1 MKLITV
7 CGGKRLCGKVE
18 ISGMKNAAL
27 PIIFSTILT
36 KSKCII
42 ENVPNVSDISLSLDI
57 LRRLGAT
64 VTYYRTRGV
73 AVIDTSTLDKN
84 FATYDIVSKMRG
96 STYLIGALLA
106 RFGSSHV
113 GWPGG
118 CDFGTRP
125 IDQHIKGFEMLGAKV
140 SFSEGYIDS
149 VAENGLVGGNVY
161 FDIPSVGAP
170 VNIMIAASLAKGT
183 TVIDNAAREPHI
195 VDLANFLNM
204 CGADVTGAGTS
215 TIKIN
220 GVSEL
225 HGCTYTIV
233 PDMIEAGT
241 YMVAAAAVGG
251 EVVIKNVIPK
261 HMETVTAKL
270 LEMGITVD
278 IDDSEITVRSDGKFK
293 GVSLRTLPYPGFP
306 TDMQPQFGAIMSIA
320 NGVSNITEGIFDS
333 RFRYLSEIAKMGGVS
348 EVVKNKAII
357 TGQPRLKGA
366 KVHSTDLRAGA
377 ALLIAAMAAE
387 GETEITGVELIERGY
402 FNIVGKLQSLGADI
416 ELIEM

>member
-161 FDIPSVGAP
+161 FDIPSVGAT

-278 IDDSEITVRSDGKFK
+278 IDDSEITVRSDGNFK

>member
-7 CGGKRLCGKVE
+7 RGEKKLYGRVD

-27 PIIFSTILT
+27 PIIFSTVLT
-36 KSKCII
+36 RDKCII
-42 ENVPNVSDISLSLDI
+42 ENVPNVSDISLSFDI
-57 LRRLGAT
+57 LRLLGAN
-64 VTYYRTRGV
+64 VTYYHTTGV
-73 AVIDTSTLDKN
+73 AVIDTEPLSKN
-84 FATYDIVSKMRG
+84 YATYDIVSKMRG

-118 CDFGTRP
+118 CDFGSRP

-140 SFSEGYIDS
+140 SFSEGYIDA
-149 VAENGLVGGNVY
+149 VAKNGLVGGNVY
-161 FDIPSVGAP
+161 FDIPSVGAT
-170 VNIMIAASLAKGT
+170 VNIMIAASLAKGE

-204 CGADVTGAGTS
+204 CGADITGAGTS
-215 TIKIN
+215 TIKIK
-220 GVSEL
+220 GVESL

-251 EVVIKNVIPK
+251 EVSVNNVIPK

-270 LEMGITVD
+270 LEAGVD
-278 IDDSEITVRSDGKFK
+278 VNVDDSEITVRSEGRFR
-293 GVSLRTLPYPGFP
+293 GISLRTLPYPGFP
-306 TDMQPQFGAIMSIA
+306 TDMQPQFGALMSIA
-320 NGVSNITEGIFDS
+320 EGVSNITEGIFDS
-333 RFRYLSEIAKMGGVS
+333 RFRYLEEIAKMGGVS

-357 TGQPRLKGA
+357 TGQKKLVGA

-402 FNIVGKLQSLGADI
+402 FDIVGKLRSLGADI
-416 ELIEM
+416 ELIEK

>member
-7 CGGKRLCGKVE
+7 CGGNRLCGKVE
-18 ISGMKNAAL
+18 ISGMKNSAL

-73 AVIDTSTLDKN
+73 AVIDTSTLNKN

-161 FDIPSVGAP
+161 FDIPSVGAT

-225 HGCTYTIV
+225 HGCTYAIV

-270 LEMGITVD
+270 LEMGISVE

-357 TGQPRLKGA
+357 TGQAKLKGA

-402 FNIVGKLQSLGADI
+402 YNIVGKLQSLGADI
-416 ELIEM
+416 ELIET

>member
-1 MKLITV
+1 
-7 CGGKRLCGKVE
+7 
-18 ISGMKNAAL
+18 
-27 PIIFSTILT
+27 
-36 KSKCII
+36 
-42 ENVPNVSDISLSLDI
+42 
-57 LRRLGAT
+57 
-64 VTYYRTRGV
+64 
-73 AVIDTSTLDKN
+73 
-84 FATYDIVSKMRG
+84 
-96 STYLIGALLA
+96 
-106 RFGSSHV
+106 
-113 GWPGG
+113 
-118 CDFGTRP
+118 
-125 IDQHIKGFEMLGAKV
+125 
-140 SFSEGYIDS
+140 
-149 VAENGLVGGNVY
+149 
-161 FDIPSVGAP
+161 
-170 VNIMIAASLAKGT
+170 
-183 TVIDNAAREPHI
+183 
-195 VDLANFLNM
+195 M

-225 HGCTYTIV
+225 HGCTYAIV

-270 LEMGITVD
+270 LEMGISVD
-278 IDDSEITVRSDGKFK
+278 IDDSEITVRSDGRFK

-357 TGQPRLKGA
+357 TGQAKLKGA

>member
-7 CGGKRLCGKVE
+7 CGGNRLCGKVE
-18 ISGMKNAAL
+18 ISGMKNSAL

-73 AVIDTSTLDKN
+73 AVIDTSTLNKN

-161 FDIPSVGAP
+161 FDIPSVGAT

-225 HGCTYTIV
+225 HGCTYAIV

-270 LEMGITVD
+270 LEMGISVE

-357 TGQPRLKGA
+357 TGQAKLRGA

-387 GETEITGVELIERGY
+387 GDTEITGVELIERGY

>member
-161 FDIPSVGAP
+161 FDIPSVGAT

>member
-7 CGGKRLCGKVE
+7 KGGKKLYGSVD

-36 KSKCII
+36 KDKCII
-42 ENVPNVSDISLSLDI
+42 ENVPNVSDLSLSFDI
-57 LRRLGAT
+57 LRLLGAK
-64 VTYYRTRGV
+64 VTYYHTTGV
-73 AVIDTSTLDKN
+73 AIVDTEPLDKN
-84 FATYDIVSKMRG
+84 YAKYDIVSKMRG

-106 RFGSSHV
+106 RFGASHV

-118 CDFGTRP
+118 CDFGSRP

-140 SFSEGYIDS
+140 SFSEGYIDA
-149 VAENGLVGGNVY
+149 VAKDGLVGGNVY
-161 FDIPSVGAP
+161 FDIPSVGAT
-170 VNIMIAASLAKGT
+170 VNIMIAASVAKGL

-204 CGADVTGAGTS
+204 CGADITGAGTS
-215 TIKIN
+215 TIKIR
-220 GVSEL
+220 GVEKL

-241 YMVAAAAVGG
+241 YMVAAAAAGG
-251 EVVIKNVIPK
+251 EVTVKNVIPK

-270 LEMGITVD
+270 LEAGVD
-278 IDDSEITVRSDGKFK
+278 VSVEDSEITVRSDGRFR
-293 GVSLRTLPYPGFP
+293 GISLRTLPYPGFP
-306 TDMQPQFGAIMSIA
+306 TDMQPQFGAFMSLA
-320 NGVSNITEGIFDS
+320 GGVSNITEGIFDS
-333 RFRYLSEIAKMGGVS
+333 RFRYLDEIAKMGGVS

-357 TGQPRLKGA
+357 TGQQKLVGT

-387 GETEITGVELIERGY
+387 GETEITGIEFVERGY
-402 FNIVGKLQSLGADI
+402 FDIVGKLRSLGADI
-416 ELIEM
+416 ELIEK

>member
-7 CGGKRLCGKVE
+7 CGGNRLCGKVE
-18 ISGMKNAAL
+18 ISGMKNSAL

-73 AVIDTSTLDKN
+73 AVIDTSTLNKN

-161 FDIPSVGAP
+161 FDIPSVGAT

-225 HGCTYTIV
+225 HGCTYAIV

-270 LEMGITVD
+270 LEMGISVE

-357 TGQPRLKGA
+357 TGQAKLKGA

>member
-161 FDIPSVGAP
+161 FDIPSVGAT

-183 TVIDNAAREPHI
+183 SLQIRPTTDRRGRKQNRE
-195 VDLANFLNM
+195 
-204 CGADVTGAGTS
+204 
-215 TIKIN
+215 
-220 GVSEL
+220 
-225 HGCTYTIV
+225 
-233 PDMIEAGT
+233 
-241 YMVAAAAVGG
+241 
-251 EVVIKNVIPK
+251 
-261 HMETVTAKL
+261 
-270 LEMGITVD
+270 
-278 IDDSEITVRSDGKFK
+278 
-293 GVSLRTLPYPGFP
+293 
-306 TDMQPQFGAIMSIA
+306 
-320 NGVSNITEGIFDS
+320 
-333 RFRYLSEIAKMGGVS
+333 
-348 EVVKNKAII
+348 
-357 TGQPRLKGA
+357 
-366 KVHSTDLRAGA
+366 
-377 ALLIAAMAAE
+377 
-387 GETEITGVELIERGY
+387 
-402 FNIVGKLQSLGADI
+402 
-416 ELIEM
+416 

>member
-7 CGGKRLCGKVE
+7 KGGKKLYGSVD

-36 KSKCII
+36 KDKCII
-42 ENVPNVSDISLSLDI
+42 ENVPNVSDLSLSFDI
-57 LRRLGAT
+57 LRLLGAK
-64 VTYYRTRGV
+64 VTYYHTTGV
-73 AVIDTSTLDKN
+73 AVVDTEPLDKN
-84 FATYDIVSKMRG
+84 YATYDIVSKMRG

-118 CDFGTRP
+118 CDFGSRP
-125 IDQHIKGFEMLGAKV
+125 IDQHIKGLGMLGAKV
-140 SFSEGYIDS
+140 SFSEGYIDA
-149 VAENGLVGGNVY
+149 VAKDGLVGANVY
-161 FDIPSVGAP
+161 FDIPSVGAT
-170 VNIMIAASLAKGT
+170 VNIMIAASLAKGL

-204 CGADVTGAGTS
+204 CGADITGAGTS
-215 TIKIN
+215 TIKIR
-220 GVSEL
+220 GVERL
-225 HGCTYTIV
+225 HGCTYKIV

-251 EVVIKNVIPK
+251 EVVVKNVIPK

-270 LEMGITVD
+270 LEAGVGVD
-278 IDDSEITVRSDGKFK
+278 IDDSEITVRSDRNFRGI
-293 GVSLRTLPYPGFP
+293 SLRTLPYPGFP
-306 TDMQPQFGAIMSIA
+306 TDMQPQFGAFMSLA
-320 NGVSNITEGIFDS
+320 GGVSNITEGIFDS
-333 RFRYLSEIAKMGGVS
+333 RFRYLEEIAKMGGVS
-348 EVVKNKAII
+348 EIVKNKAII
-357 TGQPRLKGA
+357 TGQQKLVGT

-387 GETEITGVELIERGY
+387 GETEITGVEFVERGY
-402 FNIVGKLQSLGADI
+402 FDIVGKLRSLGADI
-416 ELIEM
+416 ELIEK

>member
-161 FDIPSVGAP
+161 FDIPSVGAT

-241 YMVAAAAVGG
+241 YMVATAAVGG

-278 IDDSEITVRSDGKFK
+278 IDDSDITVRSDGNFK

-357 TGQPRLKGA
+357 TGQPKLKGA

>member
-7 CGGKRLCGKVE
+7 CGGKKLCGKVE
-18 ISGMKNAAL
+18 ISGMKNSAL

-73 AVIDTSTLDKN
+73 AVIDTSTLNKN

-161 FDIPSVGAP
+161 FDIPSVGAT

-225 HGCTYTIV
+225 HGCTYAIV

-270 LEMGITVD
+270 LEMGISVE

-357 TGQPRLKGA
+357 TGQAKLKGA

>member
-7 CGGKRLCGKVE
+7 CGGKKLYGKVE
-18 ISGMKNAAL
+18 IGGMKNSAL

-36 KSKCII
+36 KDKCII
-42 ENVPNVSDISLSLDI
+42 ENVPNVSDILLSFDI
-57 LRRLGAT
+57 LRLLGAK
-64 VTYYRTRGV
+64 VTYYHTTGV
-73 AVIDTSTLDKN
+73 AHIDTTTLDKN
-84 FATYDIVSKMRG
+84 YATYEMVGRMRG

-118 CDFGTRP
+118 CDFGSRP
-125 IDQHIKGFEMLGAKV
+125 IDQHIKGFEMLGAQV
-140 SFSEGYIDS
+140 SFSEGYIDA
-149 VAENGLVGGNVY
+149 VAKNGLMGGSVY
-161 FDIPSVGAP
+161 LDMPSVGAT
-170 VNIMIAASLAKGT
+170 VNIIIAATLAQGT

-195 VDLANFLNM
+195 VDLANFLNA
-204 CGADVTGAGTS
+204 CGADITGAGTS

-220 GVSEL
+220 GVKAL
-225 HGCTYTIV
+225 HGCTYKLV

-251 EVVIKNVIPK
+251 EVTVSNIIPK

-270 LEMGITVD
+270 VEMGVD
-278 IDDSEITVRSDGKFK
+278 VEIDDTEITVRSEGRFR

-306 TDMQPQFGAIMSIA
+306 TDMQPQFGAIMSFA
-320 NGVSNITEGIFDS
+320 DGVSNITEGIFDN
-333 RFRYLSEIAKMGGVS
+333 RFRYLGEIAKMGGAS

-357 TGQPRLKGA
+357 TGKKKLMGA
-366 KVHSTDLRAGA
+366 KVQSTDLRAGA

-387 GETEITGVELIERGY
+387 GETEIMGVELIERGY
-402 FNIVGKLQSLGADI
+402 FDIVGKLRSLGAQVD
-416 ELIEM
+416 LIEK

>member
-7 CGGKRLCGKVE
+7 RGEKKLYGRVD

-27 PIIFSTILT
+27 PIIFSTVLT
-36 KSKCII
+36 RAKCII
-42 ENVPNVSDISLSLDI
+42 ENVPTVSDISRSCDI
-57 LRRLGAT
+57 LRLRGAN
-64 VTYYRTRGV
+64 VTYYHTTGV
-73 AVIDTSTLDKN
+73 AVIDTEPLSKN
-84 FATYDIVSKMRG
+84 YATYDIVSKMRG

-118 CDFGTRP
+118 CDFGSRP

-140 SFSEGYIDS
+140 SFSEGYIDA
-149 VAENGLVGGNVY
+149 VAKNGLVGGNVY
-161 FDIPSVGAP
+161 FDIPSVGAT
-170 VNIMIAASLAKGT
+170 VNIMIAASLAKGE

-204 CGADVTGAGTS
+204 CGADITGAGTS
-215 TIKIN
+215 TIKIK
-220 GVSEL
+220 GVESL

-251 EVVIKNVIPK
+251 EVSVNNVIPK

-270 LEMGITVD
+270 LEAGVD
-278 IDDSEITVRSDGKFK
+278 VNVDDSEITVRSEGRFR
-293 GVSLRTLPYPGFP
+293 GISLRTLPYPGFP
-306 TDMQPQFGAIMSIA
+306 TDMQPQFGALMSIA
-320 NGVSNITEGIFDS
+320 EGVSNITEGIFDS
-333 RFRYLSEIAKMGGVS
+333 RFRYLEEIAKMGGVS

-357 TGQPRLKGA
+357 TGQKKLVGA

-402 FNIVGKLQSLGADI
+402 FDIVGKLRSLGADI
-416 ELIEM
+416 ELIEK

>member
-7 CGGKRLCGKVE
+7 RGGKKLYGKVDV
-18 ISGMKNAAL
+18 SGMKNSAL
-27 PIIFSTILT
+27 PIIFSTILA
-36 KSKCII
+36 KDKCII
-42 ENVPNVSDISLSLDI
+42 ENVPNVSDISLSFDI
-57 LRRLGAT
+57 LRLLGAK
-64 VTYYRTRGV
+64 VTYYQTTGV
-73 AVIDTSTLDKN
+73 AVIDTAPLDKN

-118 CDFGTRP
+118 CDFGSRP

-140 SFSEGYIDS
+140 SFKEGYIDA
-149 VAENGLVGGNVY
+149 VAPNGLVGGSVY
-161 FDIPSVGAP
+161 FDMPSVGAT
-170 VNIMIAASLAKGT
+170 VNVMITASLAKGET
-183 TVIDNAAREPHI
+183 IIDNAAREPHI

-204 CGADVTGAGTS
+204 CGADITGAGTS
-215 TIKIN
+215 TIKIR
-220 GVSEL
+220 GVEAL
-225 HGCTYTIV
+225 HGCTYAIV

-241 YMVAAAAVGG
+241 YMVAAGAVGG
-251 EVVIKNVIPK
+251 EVTVNRIIPK

-270 LEMGITVD
+270 TEAGVD
-278 IDDSEITVRSDGKFK
+278 VEVRDTEIVVRSDGSFR

-306 TDMQPQFGAIMSIA
+306 TDMQPQFGAFMCLA
-320 NGVSNITEGIFDS
+320 EGVSNITEGIFDS
-333 RFRYLSEIAKMGGVS
+333 RFRYLEEIKKMGGVS

-357 TGQPRLKGA
+357 TGQSKLVGT

-387 GETEITGVELIERGY
+387 GETEISGVELIERGY
-402 FNIVGKLQSLGADI
+402 FDIVGKLRSLGADV
-416 ELIEM
+416 ELIEV

>member
-7 CGGKRLCGKVE
+7 CGGKKLYGSVDVC
-18 ISGMKNAAL
+18 GMKNAAL

-36 KSKCII
+36 KNKCVI
-42 ENVPNVSDISLSLDI
+42 ENVPNVSDISLALDI
-57 LRRLGAT
+57 LRRLGAN
-64 VTYYRTRGV
+64 VTYYRNKGV
-73 AVIDTSTLDKN
+73 AVIDTAALDKN
-84 FATYDIVSKMRG
+84 YATYDIVSRMRG

-125 IDQHIKGFEMLGAKV
+125 LDQHIKGFEMLGAKV

-149 VAENGLVGGNVY
+149 VAKNGLVGGNVY
-161 FDIPSVGAP
+161 FDMPSVGAT
-170 VNIMIAASLAKGT
+170 VNIMIAASLAQGT

-204 CGADVTGAGTS
+204 CGADITGAGTS
-215 TIKIN
+215 TIKVK
-220 GVSEL
+220 GAKEL

-251 EVVIKNVIPK
+251 EVTIQNVIPK

-270 LEMGITVD
+270 LEMGVSVD
-278 IDDSEITVRSDGKFK
+278 IYDEAITVRSDGNFK

-306 TDMQPQFGAIMSIA
+306 TDMQPQFGAIMSLA
-320 NGVSNITEGIFDS
+320 NGVSNITEGIFDG
-333 RFRYLSEIAKMGGVS
+333 RFRYLGEIAKMGGVS
-348 EVVKNKAII
+348 EIVKNKAII
-357 TGQPRLKGA
+357 TGQSKLKGA

-402 FNIVGKLQSLGADI
+402 FDIVGKLRSLGADV
-416 ELIEM
+416 ELIER

>member
-7 CGGKRLCGKVE
+7 RGEKKLYGKVD

-27 PIIFSTILT
+27 PIIFSTVLT
-36 KSKCII
+36 RDKCII
-42 ENVPNVSDISLSLDI
+42 ENVPNVSDISLSFDI
-57 LRRLGAT
+57 LRLLGAS
-64 VTYYRTRGV
+64 VTYYHTTGV
-73 AVIDTSTLDKN
+73 AVIDTEPLSKN
-84 FATYDIVSKMRG
+84 YATYDIVSKMRG
-96 STYLIGALLA
+96 STYLIGARLA

-118 CDFGTRP
+118 CDFGSRP

-140 SFSEGYIDS
+140 SFSEGYIDA
-149 VAENGLVGGNVY
+149 VAKNGLVGGNIY
-161 FDIPSVGAP
+161 FDIPSVGAT
-170 VNIMIAASLAKGT
+170 VNIMIAASLAKGE

-204 CGADVTGAGTS
+204 CGADITGAGTS
-215 TIKIN
+215 TIKVK
-220 GVSEL
+220 GVEAL

-251 EVVIKNVIPK
+251 EVTVRNVIPK

-270 LEMGITVD
+270 LEAGVNVEVE
-278 IDDSEITVRSDGKFK
+278 DSEITVRSDGRFR
-293 GVSLRTLPYPGFP
+293 GISLRTLPYPGFP
-306 TDMQPQFGAIMSIA
+306 TDMQPQFGAFMSLA
-320 NGVSNITEGIFDS
+320 GGVSNIIEGIFDS
-333 RFRYLSEIAKMGGVS
+333 RFRYLEEIAKMGGVS

-357 TGQPRLKGA
+357 TGQKKLVGA

-402 FNIVGKLQSLGADI
+402 FDIVGKLRLLGADI
-416 ELIEM
+416 ELIEK

>member
-7 CGGKRLCGKVE
+7 CGGKRLCGTVE

-36 KSKCII
+36 KNKCII

-84 FATYDIVSKMRG
+84 YATYDIVSKMRG

-149 VAENGLVGGNVY
+149 VAKNGLVGGNVY
-161 FDIPSVGAP
+161 FDIPSVGAT

-204 CGADVTGAGTS
+204 CGADITGAGTS

-270 LEMGITVD
+270 LEMGISVD
-278 IDDSEITVRSDGKFK
+278 IDDSEITVRSDGRFK

-357 TGQPRLKGA
+357 TGQPKLKGA

>member
-7 CGGKRLCGKVE
+7 CGGKRLSGKVE

-36 KSKCII
+36 KNKCII
-42 ENVPNVSDISLSLDI
+42 ENVPSVSDISLSLDI

-64 VTYYRTRGV
+64 VTYYRTKGV

-84 FATYDIVSKMRG
+84 YATYDIVSKMRG

-149 VAENGLVGGNVY
+149 VANNGLVGGNVY
-161 FDIPSVGAP
+161 FDIPSVGAT

-220 GVSEL
+220 GVNEL

-251 EVVIKNVIPK
+251 EVVVKNVIPK

-270 LEMGITVD
+270 LEMGVSVD
-278 IDDSEITVRSDGKFK
+278 IDDTEITVRSDGRFK

-357 TGQPRLKGA
+357 TGQPKLKGA